1 MKEKKGYKT
10 ISISEIEA
18 ARRRRER
25 ESIHSG
31 NLHAFYGVTAPLS
44 HYPLAD
50 SFLYSEE
57 GVKWHG
63 IIGGQKN
70 GCCQV
75 ANLGRVIDGWA
86 AGRMA

>member
-44 HYPLAD
+44 HYPLA
-50 SFLYSEE
+50 
-57 GVKWHG
+57 
-63 IIGGQKN
+63 
-70 GCCQV
+70 
-75 ANLGRVIDGWA
+75 R
-86 AGRMA
+86 